1 MLNNVSVFYKESFR
15 SPLREASTWL
25 QTLAILLAVFIIA
38 GLIAQ
43 LPWMTDAFIKPLF
56 FTGFGCWFAGSFFKT
71 TKSRA
76 EIHVSSHELGIH
88 QEGQEEI
95 FTKKDIVSIS
105 VGTLSSGGSF
115 GISWMVRF
123 QNENGREVNTAC
135 LIKPH
140 HFSWSKTSRG
150 VVLITPKANRPIFIP
165 TKQPDVL
172 LEALSK
178 ISYTIPN

>member
-1 MLNNVSVFYKESFR
+1 MSNNVSVFYKESFR
-15 SPLREASTWL
+15 SLLREASTWL
-25 QTLAILLAVFIIA
+25 QVSAILLALFIIG

-56 FTGFGCWFAGSFFKT
+56 FAGFGCWFAGSFFKM

-76 EIHVSSHELGIH
+76 EIHVSSHELRIH

-95 FTKKDIVSIS
+95 FTKKDITS
-105 VGTLSSGGSF
+105 VFIGTLSSGGSF

-123 QNENGREVNTAC
+123 QNESGREVNTAC
-135 LIKPH
+135 FIKPH

-165 TKQPDVL
+165 AKQPEVL
-172 LEALSK
+172 LEALLK
-178 ISYTIPN
+178 II

>member
-1 MLNNVSVFYKESFR
+1 MSNNVSVFYEESFR

-25 QTLAILLAVFIIA
+25 QVLAILLALFIIG

-56 FTGFGCWFAGSFFKT
+56 FGGFGCWFAGSFFKT
-71 TKSRA
+71 TKSRS
-76 EIHVSSHELGIH
+76 EIRVVSGALHIH
-88 QEGQEEI
+88 QEEQEEI
-95 FTKKDIVSIS
+95 FAKKDITSIS
-105 VGTLSSGGSF
+105 IGTLLSGGSF

-123 QNENGREVNTAC
+123 QNESGREITTAC
-135 LIKPH
+135 FIKPH

-165 TKQPDVL
+165 TKQPEVL
-172 LEALSK
+172 LEALLK
-178 ISYTIPN
+178 II